1 MKETEGK
8 EKGSENNLE
17 LDDKNYHVHDNEEN

>member
-17 LDDKNYHVHDNEEN
+17 LDDKNHDGHDNEEN